1 MEDRAAL
8 IQFKFERSVQ
18 TLSEAKSLAENGYWN
33 GVVNRLYY
41 AAFYAVSALLIQ
53 SGFKSKTH
61 SWQKSKFNEEFL
73 LSNRMKRE
81 TGNIYNT
88 LFNYRSDGDYG
99 DFITYT
105 KDEVEP
111 LIERTEE
118 LIYEIKKLII

>member
-1 MEDRAAL
+1 MD
-8 IQFKFERSVQ
+8 
-18 TLSEAKSLAENGYWN
+18 TG
-33 GVVNRLYY
+33 
-41 AAFYAVSALLIQ
+41 
-53 SGFKSKTH
+53 
-61 SWQKSKFNEEFL
+61 
-73 LSNRMKRE
+73 NRMKRE

-88 LFNYRSDGDYG
+88 LFNYRSDADYG

>member
-1 MEDRAAL
+1 MEDNAAL
-8 IQFKFERSVQ
+8 IRYKFERSIQ
-18 TLSEAKSLAENGYWN
+18 TLNEAKELAENGYWN

-41 AAFYAVSALLIQ
+41 AAFYAVSALLTQ

-73 LSNRMKRE
+73 LSSKIKRE

-111 LIERTEE
+111 LIKRTEVF
-118 LIYEIKKLII
+118 INEIKKLIY